1 MARAAAEGDG
11 GEGEGEGVSEGGG
24 EGGSESGGR
33 GGGGGVA
40 ARTAAARAAR
50 VAVTRMAVRA
60 GQATLSSACC
70 APSRPTRSGSQRQKP
85 MHEEEE
91 LRSDDRSTA
100 RPQLPP
106 SMVRARLDDGGSCML
121 ARASNP
127 SPITAHG
134 LGTRRE
140 EVPTQRA

>member
-1 MARAAAEGDG
+1 MARAATEGDG

-70 APSRPTRSGSQRQKP
+70 APSRATRSGSQRQKP

-106 SMVRARLDDGGSCML
+106 SMVRDDSGSCML

-127 SPITAHG
+127 SPITAHV
-134 LGTRRE
+134 LGTRWE
-140 EVPTQRA
+140 DVPTQRA